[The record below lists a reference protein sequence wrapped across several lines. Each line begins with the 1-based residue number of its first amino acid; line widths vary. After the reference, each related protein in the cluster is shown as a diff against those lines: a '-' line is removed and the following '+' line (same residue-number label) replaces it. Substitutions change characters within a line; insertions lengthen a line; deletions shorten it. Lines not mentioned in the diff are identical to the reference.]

1 MAGSSGWSSYS
12 EQGLRGHLRTQ
23 AVDMLAIL
31 VLVTGHKAT
40 VLRGPKIG
48 LALLLF
54 SSLETAV
61 SACPESFP
69 ALWLR
74 LWTKCLPILGPERP
88 LEAEGIS
95 AFPPFDQRLQP
106 RSFSSQKLAPY
117 SLPPSL
123 FSAWL
128 LGLSATSSP
137 SANLC
142 CPERVR
148 GSQSLA

>member
-1 MAGSSGWSSYS
+1 M
-12 EQGLRGHLRTQ
+12 RTQ

-54 SSLETAV
+54 SLETAV

-69 ALWLR
+69 ARWLR
-74 LWTKCLPILGPERP
+74 LRTKRLPILGPERP

-95 AFPPFDQRLQP
+95 ALPPFNQRPQP
-106 RSFSSQKLAPY
+106 RSFTSQKLAPY

-128 LGLSATSSP
+128 WGLSATSSP

-142 CPERVR
+142 CPERVW